1 MRVGANVYVCER
13 ERGRVEL
20 VEKISKSERIGPK
33 PIISKRHNDEF
44 LS

>member
-20 VEKISKSERIGPK
+20 VEKSKSERIGPN
-33 PIISKRHNDEF
+33 PIISKWHNDEF